1 MKMKKCL
8 WILIAV
14 LCMIDLGL
22 AVNEAAVSGRIFV
35 YKDEGKRDPFW
46 PLVTENGAIISYDE
60 EDMVLSDM
68 ALQGIVAGSGGNI
81 AIINGKIVKEGDMV
95 GAFRVERV
103 TPAFVV
109 LDNKKEKIE
118 LYLKKEE

>member
-1 MKMKKCL
+1 M
-8 WILIAV
+8 
-14 LCMIDLGL
+14 
-22 AVNEAAVSGRIFV
+22 
-35 YKDEGKRDPFW
+35 
-46 PLVTENGAIISYDE
+46 VTENGAIISYDE